1 MRINHNIQALNAYRN
16 LAANQSSI
24 SKNLE
29 RLSSGLRINRAADD
43 AAGLA
48 ISEKMRSQIRGLQMA
63 ERNALDA
70 ISMIQTAE
78 GALNEVHSIL
88 QRMRELAVQAAN
100 DTNTSEDREAI
111 QKEINQLTSE
121 INRIANAT
129 EYNTKKLLNESV
141 SNQARSVQ
149 IATGSFSAGSTAI
162 DGTSLQLNP
171 ESTMVAGDY
180 KVKIEDV
187 ATKSLQSTGTV
198 AGGVQ
203 QITLD
208 PTSSLAVGSTY
219 GVKIEQQD
227 VKVITNN
234 PESSSAI
241 DAVSIAPNSP
251 LSDGTVNLVIRR
263 TNDVSNFQA
272 DGTGLTGVQLATTN
286 ADLNPSD
293 TFAVKTVSQA
303 SDVRS
308 GTATAVYINNVTID
322 PSKFSLKDEDFR
334 LVYAETSPGQFTVT
348 LQDKNG
354 NNLSQAVILDNN
366 QQNYEFYDLSGNKL
380 GVSFTTISNING
392 ALSGLSGSSENGKYN
407 EFDVDVALSLE
418 KNGTQIGTA
427 TITPTDTAAGSVV
440 INDSDGTSYTINH
453 DGYANTNVSQTA
465 TFGVQSTLEY
475 STDGTTFTT
484 FNAGDNLTL
493 NGGIFIDTADNITDY
508 TTGNTTVQI
517 DVGTTSSYTATLV
530 DASGNA
536 LSAAPTLIVD
546 NNGTYSFG
554 NGTGVSFTTGT
565 LSAGTRTFT
574 VGATV
579 TTKATLSTNGVEV
592 ETLNNIT
599 PNTTLRFHNGDLTM
613 NIGALTNGEASFTI
627 MGGTND
633 QSLKIQI
640 GANEG
645 QMLSVGIDDMRALA
659 LKLSGNSASSAV
671 SFTNHL
677 GETVTAYYT
686 NAAGVNNGDATE
698 YALDVTTH
706 EKATAAVKVYDY
718 AIARVSEQRSS
729 LGAIQNRL
737 EHTINNL
744 KTAEEN
750 LTSSESRIRDT
761 DMAMEMAEF
770 TKNNIL
776 TQAAQAM
783 LAQSNQLPQGILQLL
798 QS

>member
-121 INRIANAT
+121 INRIANST

-141 SNQARSVQ
+141 SSQARSVQ
-149 IATGSFSAGSTAI
+149 IAQGSFSAGGTTI
-162 DGTSLQLNP
+162 DGASLKLDP
-171 ESTMVAGDY
+171 ESTMVAGNY

-187 ATKSLQSTGTV
+187 ATKSIQSTGPA

-208 PTSSLAVGSTY
+208 ATSNLTVGNTY

-234 PESSSAI
+234 PGSSPAI
-241 DAVSIAPNSP
+241 DTVSIAPNSP

-263 TNDVSNFQA
+263 TNAVNNFQSG
-272 DGTGLTGVQLATTN
+272 GTGLTGVQVSAS
-286 ADLNPSD
+286 ADLDPND
-293 TFAVKTVSQA
+293 TFVIETKSQA
-303 SDVRS
+303 SGVQN
-308 GTATAVYINNVTID
+308 GTANGLYITNVNID
-322 PSKFSLKDEDFR
+322 SSKFSLKGEDFR
-334 LVYAETSPGQFTVT
+334 LVYTETSPGSGQFTVT

-354 NNLSQAVILDNN
+354 NDLSQAVILDNN

-380 GVSFTTISNING
+380 GVSFTTISGING
-392 ALSGLSGSSENGKYN
+392 TLAAASENGKYN
-407 EFDVDVALSLE
+407 EFDIDIALSLK

-427 TITPTDTAAGSVV
+427 VITPTDGTAGNVT
-440 INDSDGTSYTINH
+440 INGSDGISYTINH
-453 DGYANTNVSQTA
+453 NGYASTNINRTA
-465 TFGVQSTLEY
+465 TFGIQSMLSY
-475 STDGTTFTT
+475 STDGATFTT

-493 NGGIFIDTADNITDY
+493 NGGIFVDTADNITDY
-508 TTGNTTVQI
+508 TTGDTTVQI

-530 DASGNA
+530 DDVGNA
-536 LSAAPTLIVD
+536 LSGVPMLVVD
-546 NNGTYSFG
+546 NNGVYSFG
-554 NGTGVSFTTGT
+554 SGTGVSFTTDT

-574 VGATV
+574 VGATIA
-579 TTKATLSTNGVEV
+579 TKATLSTNGVEV
-592 ETLNNIT
+592 ETLNNIA
-599 PNTTLRFHNGDLTM
+599 PNTTLRFQNGDLTM

-627 MGGTND
+627 TGGTND

-659 LKLSGNSASSAV
+659 LKLSGNSAGGTV

-686 NAAGVNNGDATE
+686 NTAGVNNDGVTE

-706 EKATAAVKVYDY
+706 EKATSAVKVYDY
-718 AIARVSEQRSS
+718 AISRVSEQRSS
-729 LGAIQNRL
+729 LGAVQNRL

-798 QS
+798 KS

>member
-70 ISMIQTAE
+70 ISLIQTAE

-121 INRIANAT
+121 INRIANST

-141 SNQARSVQ
+141 SSQARSVQ
-149 IATGSFSAGSTAI
+149 IAQGSFSAGGTTI
-162 DGTSLQLNP
+162 DGASLKLDP
-171 ESTMVAGDY
+171 ESTMVAGNY

-187 ATKSLQSTGTV
+187 ATKSIQSTGPA

-208 PTSSLAVGSTY
+208 ATSNLTVGNTY

-234 PESSSAI
+234 PGSSPAI
-241 DAVSIAPNSP
+241 DTVSIAPNSP

-263 TNDVSNFQA
+263 TNAVNNFQSG
-272 DGTGLTGVQLATTN
+272 GTGLTGVQVSAS
-286 ADLNPSD
+286 ADLDPND
-293 TFAVKTVSQA
+293 TFVIETKSQA
-303 SDVRS
+303 SGVQN
-308 GTATAVYINNVTID
+308 GTANGLYITNVNID
-322 PSKFSLKDEDFR
+322 SSKFSLKGEDFR
-334 LVYAETSPGQFTVT
+334 LVYTETSPGSGQFTVT

-354 NNLSQAVILDNN
+354 NDLSQAVILDNN

-380 GVSFTTISNING
+380 GVSFTTISGING
-392 ALSGLSGSSENGKYN
+392 TLAAASENGKYN
-407 EFDVDVALSLE
+407 EFDIDIALSLK

-427 TITPTDTAAGSVV
+427 VITPTDGTAGNVT
-440 INDSDGTSYTINH
+440 INGSDGISYTINH
-453 DGYANTNVSQTA
+453 NGYASTNINQTA
-465 TFGVQSTLEY
+465 TFGIQSTLSY
-475 STDGTTFTT
+475 STDGATFTT

-493 NGGIFIDTADNITDY
+493 NGGIFVDTADNITDY
-508 TTGNTTVQI
+508 ATGDTTVQI

-530 DASGNA
+530 DEAGSA
-536 LSAAPTLIVD
+536 LSGVPTLIVD

-554 NGTGVSFTTGT
+554 SGTGVSFTTDT

-574 VGATV
+574 VGATIA
-579 TTKATLSTNGVEV
+579 TKATLSTNGVEV
-592 ETLNNIT
+592 ETLNNIA

-613 NIGALTNGEASFTI
+613 DIGALTNGEASFTI
-627 MGGTND
+627 AGGTND

-659 LKLSGNSASSAV
+659 LKLSGNSAGGTV

-686 NAAGVNNGDATE
+686 NTAGVNNDGVTE

-706 EKATAAVKVYDY
+706 EKATSAVKVYDY
-718 AIARVSEQRSS
+718 AISRVSEQRSS
-729 LGAIQNRL
+729 LGAVQNRL

-798 QS
+798 KS

>member
-70 ISMIQTAE
+70 ISLIQTAE

-121 INRIANAT
+121 INRIANST

-141 SNQARSVQ
+141 SSQARSVQ
-149 IATGSFSAGSTAI
+149 IAQGSFSAGGTTI
-162 DGTSLQLNP
+162 DGAGLKLDP
-171 ESTMVAGDY
+171 ESTMVAGNY

-187 ATKSLQSTGTV
+187 ATKSIQSTGPA

-208 PTSSLAVGSTY
+208 ATSNLTVGNTY

-234 PESSSAI
+234 PGSSPAI

-263 TNDVSNFQA
+263 TNDVNNFQSG
-272 DGTGLTGVQLATTN
+272 GTGLTGVQVSAS
-286 ADLNPSD
+286 ADLDPND
-293 TFAVKTVSQA
+293 TFVIETKSQA
-303 SDVRS
+303 SGVQN
-308 GTATAVYINNVTID
+308 GTANGLYITNVNID
-322 PSKFSLKDEDFR
+322 SSKFSLKGEDFR
-334 LVYAETSPGQFTVT
+334 LVYTETSPGSGQFTVT

-354 NNLSQAVILDNN
+354 NDLSQAVILDNN

-380 GVSFTTISNING
+380 GVSFTTISGING
-392 ALSGLSGSSENGKYN
+392 TLAAASENGKYN
-407 EFDVDVALSLE
+407 EFDIDIALSLK

-427 TITPTDTAAGSVV
+427 VITPTDGTAGNVT
-440 INDSDGTSYTINH
+440 INGSDGISYTINH
-453 DGYANTNVSQTA
+453 NGYTSTNINRPA
-465 TFGVQSTLEY
+465 TFGIQSMLSY
-475 STDGTTFTT
+475 STDGATFTT

-493 NGGIFIDTADNITDY
+493 NGGIFVDTADNITDY
-508 TTGNTTVQI
+508 TTGDTTVQI

-530 DASGNA
+530 DDVGNA
-536 LSAAPTLIVD
+536 LSGVPMLVVD
-546 NNGTYSFG
+546 NNGVYSFG
-554 NGTGVSFTTGT
+554 SGTGVSFTTDT

-574 VGATV
+574 VGATIA
-579 TTKATLSTNGVEV
+579 TKATLSTNGVEV
-592 ETLNNIT
+592 ETLNNIA
-599 PNTTLRFHNGDLTM
+599 PNTTLRFQNGDLTM

-627 MGGTND
+627 TGGTND

-659 LKLSGNSASSAV
+659 LKLSGNSAGGTV

-686 NAAGVNNGDATE
+686 NTAGVNNDGVTE

-706 EKATAAVKVYDY
+706 EKATSAVKVYDY
-718 AIARVSEQRSS
+718 AISRVSEQRSS
-729 LGAIQNRL
+729 LGAVQNRL

-798 QS
+798 KS

>member
-16 LAANQSSI
+16 LAANQSNI

-70 ISMIQTAE
+70 ISLIQTAE

-121 INRIANAT
+121 INRIANST

-141 SNQARSVQ
+141 SSQARSVQ
-149 IATGSFSAGSTAI
+149 IAQGSFSAGGTTI
-162 DGTSLQLNP
+162 DGASLKLDP
-171 ESTMVAGDY
+171 ESTMVAGNY

-187 ATKSLQSTGTV
+187 ATKSIQSTGPA

-208 PTSSLAVGSTY
+208 ATSNLTVGNTY

-234 PESSSAI
+234 PGSSPAI
-241 DAVSIAPNSP
+241 DTVSIAPNSP

-263 TNDVSNFQA
+263 TNAVNNFQSG
-272 DGTGLTGVQLATTN
+272 DTGLTGVQVSAS
-286 ADLNPSD
+286 ADLDPND
-293 TFAVKTVSQA
+293 TFVIETKSQA
-303 SDVRS
+303 SGVQN
-308 GTATAVYINNVTID
+308 GTANGLYITNVNID
-322 PSKFSLKDEDFR
+322 SSKFSLKGEDFR
-334 LVYAETSPGQFTVT
+334 LVYTETSPGSGQFTVT
-348 LQDKNG
+348 LQGKNG
-354 NNLSQAVILDNN
+354 NDLSQAVILDNN

-380 GVSFTTISNING
+380 GVSFTTISGING
-392 ALSGLSGSSENGKYN
+392 TLAAASENGKYN
-407 EFDVDVALSLE
+407 EFDIDIALSLK

-427 TITPTDTAAGSVV
+427 VITPTDGTADNVTINGSDR
-440 INDSDGTSYTINH
+440 ISYTINH
-453 DGYANTNVSQTA
+453 NGYASTNINRTA
-465 TFGVQSTLEY
+465 TFGIQSMLSY
-475 STDGTTFTT
+475 STDGATFTT

-493 NGGIFIDTADNITDY
+493 NGGIFVDTADNITDY
-508 TTGNTTVQI
+508 TTGDTTVQI

-530 DASGNA
+530 DDVGNA
-536 LSAAPTLIVD
+536 LSGVPMLVVD
-546 NNGTYSFG
+546 NNGVYSFG
-554 NGTGVSFTTGT
+554 SGTGVSFTTDT

-574 VGATV
+574 VGATIA
-579 TTKATLSTNGVEV
+579 TKATLSTNGVEV
-592 ETLNNIT
+592 ETLNNIA
-599 PNTTLRFHNGDLTM
+599 PNTTLRFQNGDLTM

-627 MGGTND
+627 TGGTND

-659 LKLSGNSASSAV
+659 LKLSGNSAGGTV

-686 NAAGVNNGDATE
+686 NTSGVNNDGVTE

-706 EKATAAVKVYDY
+706 EKATSAVKVYDY
-718 AIARVSEQRSS
+718 AISRVSEQRSS
-729 LGAIQNRL
+729 LGAVQNRL

-798 QS
+798 KS